1 MIFYIFNRFDWPN
14 YGLTRTYLIKLS
26 HIPSDQSMRKIW
38 DRSFLSLK
46 SALEAYTPII
56 SSILLLL
63 ITFALVGIIVSSVF
77 NFSGGKAGFQP
88 QMAKITLESCKGGLF
103 NSGPEAEQ
111 ATLEK
116 NRIVLVHEGG
126 SSLPLSSTSIRI
138 AGYGNSYRGIPG
150 HEGASAVGDLLISYL
165 NIGETGKNPDY
176 EVRNLAALEDGFW
189 SAGEKLILCGQ
200 DSSVSSIDSSVKV
213 NVNGVGNTSDNY
225 GFKVGSEINLKVI
238 DGEGKNIIAEQ
249 NAVVKLA
256 TE

>member
-1 MIFYIFNRFDWPN
+1 MIFYFFNRFDWPN

-26 HIPSDQSMRKIW
+26 HIHSDQSMRKIW

-126 SSLPLSSTSIRI
+126 SSLPLNSTSIRI

-150 HEGASAVGDLLISYL
+150 NGGVLAIGNLSISYL
-165 NIGETGKNPDY
+165 NIGKTGKNPEY
-176 EVRNLAALEDGFW
+176 EVRNRAVLKDGFW
-189 SAGEKLILCGQ
+189 SAGEKLMLCGQ
-200 DSSVSSIDSSVKV
+200 DSPVSSIDSNVKV
-213 NVNGVGNTSDNY
+213 SVDGFGNTSDNY

-238 DGEGKNIIAEQ
+238 DSEGKNVIAEQ
-249 NAVVKLA
+249 TAIVKLA
-256 TE
+256 TG